1 MRKGFLLLISFS
13 LLAIGSAAQ
22 DSLVRWSDLTFLSEF
37 EREAYAGYLK
47 QKKQERLFDLL
58 LATDAA
64 AASKVTA
71 ARGRVEAEQ
80 QVLRKLISDKKKPDK
95 QLKAVY
101 DQVHATFLRKYEII
115 CRFPEIFSTGAYNC
129 VTATALYAL
138 TFDKLGIPYTIQEK
152 PTHVFLVAYPNQHN
166 ILVETTTPIAGYMTF
181 DARYKES
188 FVTTLKNQKLI
199 GAAEIES
206 TGIEA
211 LFNKYYFQNET
222 IDLPQLVGIHY
233 LNDAL
238 FFADVKDYDHALH
251 QAQKAYLLYPT
262 PKGSFIIMSLLTE
275 LLDDARQKPLERAA
289 RIAQIS
295 RFESSGITAE
305 MIQGEFM
312 RLTEQ
317 VLQRENNRSLYQQC
331 FQILEKGVSPE
342 IRREVAYLF
351 HYEMARSYY
360 NQGNYLMAKKYFALA
375 LNEQPNNVELSAIL
389 VNSLGLSLRNE
400 RNLSAAADTLLA
412 YRKRFP
418 ILEENTNFSAMLA
431 NAYAACFGAA
441 FEKGKLSEGETF
453 LKKFEELVA
462 SQPQISLE
470 SELIGRAY
478 SEAASFY
485 FNKGQK
491 TKARA
496 LIEKG
501 LEFSP
506 DNRELRIRKQMIR

>member
-1 MRKGFLLLISFS
+1 MRQASLLLI
-13 LLAIGSAAQ
+13 LLNLVAFWSAAQ
-22 DSLVRWSDLTFLSEF
+22 DSLVRWNELTFQSEF
-37 EREAYAGYLK
+37 EREAFAGYLK
-47 QKKQERLFDLL
+47 QKNKESLFDLL
-58 LATDAA
+58 LATDAS
-64 AASKVTA
+64 AASKVA
-71 ARGRVEAEQ
+71 VARRRVEAEQ
-80 QVLRKLISDKKKPDK
+80 QVLRKLMSDKKKPDK

-101 DQVHATFLRKYEII
+101 DQVHATFLKKYEII
-115 CRFPEIFSTGAYNC
+115 CRFPEIFSTGTYNC

-138 TFDKLGIPYTIQEK
+138 TFDKLGIPYSIQEK
-152 PTHVFLVAYPNQHN
+152 PTHVFLVAYPKQHN
-166 ILVETTTPIAGYMTF
+166 ILVETTTPVAGYLTF

-188 FVTTLKNQKLI
+188 FITALKNQKLI
-199 GAAEIES
+199 GTAEIES

-238 FFADVKDYDHALH
+238 FFADVKDYDHALQ

-262 PKGSFIIMSLLTE
+262 PKASFIMMGMLTE

-289 RIAQIS
+289 RIAQVS
-295 RFESSGITAE
+295 RFESSGITSK
-305 MIQGEFM
+305 MIQGEFL

-317 VLQRENNRSLYQQC
+317 VLQRENNRTLYQQC
-331 FQILEKGVSPE
+331 FQIIEKGVSPE
-342 IRREVAYLF
+342 VRREVAYLF
-351 HYEMARSYY
+351 HYEVARSYY

-400 RNLSAAADTLLA
+400 RNLSAAADTLVA
-412 YRKRFP
+412 YRKRFS
-418 ILEENTNFSAMLA
+418 ILEENANFSTMLA
-431 NAYAACFGAA
+431 NAYAACFGQA
-441 FEKGKLSEGETF
+441 FEKGKLSEGEMF

-462 SQPQISLE
+462 LQPQLNLE

-491 TKARA
+491 AKARL